1 MTVLPLPARAEPPRA
16 PDLGLAAAGVLTAGM
31 ALYHFGLPFLWG
43 WGKALTPWPMLHWAL
58 FMLNASFS
66 YLLLAGGAATVALAF
81 RRDARD
87 RTGRWVLFAIGGYW
101 VFNLLYQLVS
111 PMPMP
116 PRLAAL
122 RWGLFGF
129 AAAMAWLYGAAV
141 VRGAG
146 RAQAPPRSVPVL
158 GRPG

>member
-1 MTVLPLPARAEPPRA
+1 MLPQPARAEPPRA

-43 WGKALTPWPMLHWAL
+43 WGKALAPWPMLHWAL

-66 YLLLAGGAATVALAF
+66 YLLLAGGAATVALAL
-81 RRDARD
+81 RREVRD
-87 RTGRWVLFAIGGYW
+87 RTGRWVLLAIGGYW
-101 VFNLLYQLVS
+101 VFNLLYQMVS

-116 PRLAAL
+116 SRMAAL

-129 AAAMAWLYGAAV
+129 AAVMASLYGAAV

-146 RAQAPPRSVPVL
+146 RAAAPSRSL
-158 GRPG
+158 STSRRPG